1 LVIIIIIS
9 SSVLFNQYEKQSNIN
24 ILSGKVDSESILNV
38 FLINSEESLILFE
51 NSENDNLG
59 LIKTNSKKEIVFEK
73 KYNVEN
79 YSTERVM
86 IREKNDGF
94 IIFGET
100 NYDKSKIISRKPW
113 IMMIDQKGNLK
124 WKKKL
129 ELDYTSSPYAIDL
142 SNDSIVLA
150 IQLTDGPN
158 NTTVIKFDNKGNSIW
173 EKNIG
178 TARINSISSINIT
191 KDNTI
196 VMGGYIESLET
207 LKTTQSDFWIVQ
219 LDSLGNLEWE
229 KVIGGKE
236 LSFYPEVTIINDQEY
251 IVVGDILSTDTKKGS
266 ISVSKINSNGKVL
279 WEKLIDSQN
288 IAVYTSSPTSSMSV
302 EKNSIIILYTMII
315 NQEEKISLLE
325 LDLDGKIIN
334 EKILTNEG
342 NNSLKKLRIING
354 NYFLTGYNFK
364 DTWDEENAKEWIMKL
379 DKNYNI
385 KWKKEILE
393 YIFN

>member
-1 LVIIIIIS
+1 MVIIIIIS

>member
-1 LVIIIIIS
+1 
-9 SSVLFNQYEKQSNIN
+9 
-24 ILSGKVDSESILNV
+24 VDSESILNV